1 MIHLGAGW
9 RWEAGGGKMDG
20 DRWQAGYGWKAK
32 ICCLVAKVGSDEKGW
47 NWREN
52 CRLLRGCPDLLKTGG
67 RGGAGDIPSRE
78 SRRRLVWSRSQG
90 RGKGREAGAA
100 HQKYTAWPGWLGHTA
115 ITFTITVYS
124 RLKREISLERMTFF
138 TTVHKILFL
147 YALSAFNKLFK
158 LRACKKC
165 AHKELTQ
172 SQSSYWLKY

>member
-1 MIHLGAGW
+1 MELTRKLSSLA
-9 RWEAGGGKMDG
+9 RLSRSAE
-20 DRWQAGYGWKAK
+20 
-32 ICCLVAKVGSDEKGW
+32 
-47 NWREN
+47 NW
-52 CRLLRGCPDLLKTGG
+52 
-67 RGGAGDIPSRE
+67 
-78 SRRRLVWSRSQG
+78 WSRWCWRYTLQGVETASGVIASQG
-90 RGKGREAGAA
+90 RGKAREAGAA

-138 TTVHKILFL
+138 TTVHKVLFL